1 MSKIEVKNLGND
13 AAEVVLY
20 GDIGGWGV
28 TASSVKAEL
37 DAISASRIT
46 LRIHSYGGDGLEG
59 VAIKNVLKSHQA
71 YITAIVDGV
80 AASAASL
87 IAVAGADEL
96 VMSENSELM
105 IHKAWI
111 WPDAGEADDLRKLAD
126 RLDQVNEN
134 YAAAYSAK
142 AGGGPSHW
150 LELMAA
156 ETWFSA
162 EEAVQVGLADRVLK
176 ESAPVEAALPAG
188 SRVFAKL
195 KYSSRRASPAPA
207 LDHTPLGKEGNRMD
221 FMASIAQR
229 LGVDSKTDEATMLA
243 ALDEAL
249 AEQAGEPAGE
259 LKVKVLPDMSAFSK
273 EEMQK
278 MLAGVGMKMA
288 DTDADE
294 TESSSSTNTAGV
306 NGEEESEDADFVTL
320 DKDVLED
327 LRRRAALGDKYAE
340 EVGKREAEGMVAA
353 AIKEGKILAA
363 KRDDFTARA
372 IEDPE
377 GMRSYFAKLTPGLIP
392 VSEKGRGGS
401 DEARGINPGKNER
414 PVAAAAGLFT
424 APNV

>member
-1 MSKIEVKNLGND
+1 MSKIEVNNLGND
-13 AAEVVLY
+13 TAEVVLY
-20 GDIGGWGV
+20 GDIGVWGV

-59 VAIKNVLKSHQA
+59 VAIKNVLKSHPA
-71 YITAIVDGV
+71 YVTAIVDGV

-105 IHKAWI
+105 VHKAWI

-134 YAAAYSAK
+134 YASAYSAK
-142 AGGGPSHW
+142 AGGAPADW

-207 LDHTPLGKEGNRMD
+207 LDHPPLGKEGNRMD

-259 LKVKVLPDMSAFSK
+259 VKVKVLPDMSAFSK

-278 MLAGVGMKMA
+278 MLADVGMKMA
-288 DTDADE
+288 DTNDPESADTDDVDEASDSTGTTSDLTVIIDKERLNELLDA
-294 TESSSSTNTAGV
+294 ESKLQ
-306 NGEEESEDADFVTL
+306 ELQIREAD
-320 DKDVLED
+320 
-327 LRRRAALGDKYAE
+327 
-340 EVGKREAEGMVAA
+340 REAESVVAA
-353 AIKEGKILAA
+353 AVRAGKIGAA
-363 KRDDFTARA
+363 AQERWVAAYKAAPEDAEARLSQIPA
-372 IEDPE
+372 
-377 GMRSYFAKLTPGLIP
+377 GLINRTEVGHVHEP
-392 VSEKGRGGS
+392 DADAGDSEK
-401 DEARGINPGKNER
+401 
-414 PVAAAAGLFT
+414 F
-424 APNV
+424 APLAKSLSY